1 MKDYSNYHKSHEEKV
16 LVSLNKTFELS
27 LKGFDG
33 RDALID
39 GQPHRVLIQT
49 HSNPMNEDKEDRK
62 ISCWNNVLVKRGSI
76 VEFDNSKWIVVSKP
90 ISNQVYKIA
99 KIYEC
104 NNEFKWQ
111 DKNLNIHSSPV
122 LILDKTSVYSDGLNV
137 SKFITLTDDQ
147 ILITIPNNPHTK
159 QLKIDKR
166 IIFNNDID
174 NVYKITKIQDLV
186 HEGLIYITM
195 SRGEYNSANDNVEL
209 GICDYVVATPPQE
222 PTPIGYSIVVSGDN
236 TINRSGSKTYNAK
249 VYADGEEVFDKTV
262 VWSLNNSNGS
272 IISSTGLSCVVK
284 GLVIGNVVLKA
295 ELSDDTSVFG
305 EKTIQITGLF

>member
-1 MKDYSNYHKSHEEKV
+1 MKDYRNFRMPPKDNLLWSARKI
-16 LVSLNKTFELS
+16 FEQQLS
-27 LKGFDG
+27 DNGEQI
-33 RDALID
+33 LID
-39 GQPHRVLIQT
+39 GVATLGIVET
-49 HSNPMNEDKEDRK
+49 HTNPLNEDKVDRK
-62 ISCWNNVLVKRGSI
+62 LKVLDSVNVKRGSI
-76 VEFDNSKWIVVSKP
+76 IELETSKWILINKP
-90 ISNQVYKIA
+90 KSNKIYKIA

-111 DKNLNIHSSPV
+111 DKNLNMHSSPV

-147 ILITIPNNPHTK
+147 ILITIPNTPHTK

-166 IIFNNDID
+166 IMFNNDID

-209 GICDYVVATPPQE
+209 GICDYVAVTPPQE
-222 PTPIGYSIVVSGDN
+222 PIPIGYSIVVNGDN
-236 TINRSGSKTYNAK
+236 TINRSGSKTYTAK

-262 VWSLNNSNGS
+262 VWSLSNSNGS
-272 IISSTGLSCVVK
+272 ITSSAGLSCIIK